1 MAQQKRKRTA
11 KNAEDQGDWVDDVE
25 GNIEA
30 NQTLPVGELPSDF
43 DGVPLDGSTYLAMV
57 RQEAALQPSVM
68 IAPSNPYK
76 RLSASSSRTAA
87 GSRQLGIPSQE
98 WQLGFQARF
107 KAMREALSL
116 YPATKPDR
124 PTVGRLPKP
133 NSTDRGNKAWFRFVF
148 QQERPTNEFGE
159 LVEGDDDDQDDK
171 NEDEGATADSA
182 LGTAS
187 AAIEPLQPTPAL
199 LLRFATSQELS
210 LLAHLPYWIPIPLPH
225 QPNDPNADPRSQ
237 PATPPILSQWSFALL
252 SKLDTRLD
260 SEQISVLRTLARANI
275 AAIALRRTRIAQAL
289 QTDARMIVD
298 DDREEEM
305 EAGAWTTI
313 AIIAGVWGQSDLWEA
328 AEDDLVKVPIRRSVE
343 EGSS

>member
-1 MAQQKRKRTA
+1 ML
-11 KNAEDQGDWVDDVE
+11 
-25 GNIEA
+25 IL
-30 NQTLPVGELPSDF
+30 LPL
-43 DGVPLDGSTYLAMV
+43 
-57 RQEAALQPSVM
+57 LQ
-68 IAPSNPYK
+68 
-76 RLSASSSRTAA
+76 
-87 GSRQLGIPSQE
+87 
-98 WQLGFQARF
+98 
-107 KAMREALSL
+107 ALSL

-133 NSTDRGNKAWFRFVF
+133 SSTDRGNKAWFRFVF

-159 LVEGDDDDQDDK
+159 LVEGDGDDQDDK
-171 NEDEGATADSA
+171 NEDEGANPDSA

-199 LLRFATSQELS
+199 LIRFTTAQELS
-210 LLAHLPYWIPIPLPH
+210 LLAHLPYWIPIPLPN
-225 QPNDPNADPRSQ
+225 QPNDPHTDPRSQ

-289 QTDARMIVD
+289 QLDATMTVD
-298 DDREEEM
+298 DDQEEEM

-328 AEDDLVKVPIRRSVE
+328 AEDDLVKVPLRRSVDE
-343 EGSS
+343 AGG